1 MAIKQKIFLIALCWM
16 PLCAFMQN
24 GYGFEITKNP
34 VECAKGAAVLTISGT
49 EANDTISILWSNGE
63 QNVNQLTNLDEGDYS
78 VSISINPAAD
88 TIQVDTTL
96 RFKIEK
102 ELCKVS
108 VSNHF
113 TPNGDDY
120 NDVLQITYVNNH
132 PNFEFEVY
140 NKWGQ
145 RVHSQKSTYIP
156 WDGKWAGTNVP
167 DGTYY
172 YVFFYDTANKK
183 NLVKGSITI
192 LR

>member
-1 MAIKQKIFLIALCWM
+1 
-16 PLCAFMQN
+16 MQN
-24 GYGFEITKNP
+24 NYGFEISKTP
-34 VECAKGAAVLTISGT
+34 AECARGSAILTISGT
-49 EANDTISILWSNGE
+49 EPNDSISIVWSTGE
-63 QNVNQLTNLDEGDYS
+63 QNVNQISNLNEGDFS

-88 TIQVDTTL
+88 SIQVDTTL

-132 PNFEFEVY
+132 PNFEFEVF

-145 RVHSQKSTYIP
+145 RVHFQKSTYVP

-172 YVFFYDTANKK
+172 YVFFYDASDKNK
-183 NLVKGSITI
+183 LVKGSITI